1 MYENSESEV
10 RQAVGVTDGF
20 RVGIELYQTSAL
32 SLFLFAAVMEVFVE
46 ERPGD
51 VEVWSGERMNKS

>member
-1 MYENSESEV
+1 M
-10 RQAVGVTDGF
+10 TDGF
-20 RVGIELYQTSAL
+20 RVGMELYQISAL